1 MIPLLGDPALR
12 EDCTIRPALHPA
24 AAPDKSAS
32 VHLIDLDGRLVQA
45 MAAGDRKAL
54 GLLYDRHVQCLLA
67 VGVRMLGSRAEA
79 EDLVHDVLLEAWK
92 RAETYDPQRA
102 SVKTWLLLRL
112 RSRALDRLRSA
123 RVSRHVSEDDARL
136 ANRSAPAGEEPGQ
149 GSDRARLG
157 EKLGALPEAQRR
169 VVELVYF
176 DGLSAREAAERL
188 GVPVGTIKSRL
199 AAALDKLRRVLDI
212 QVLPTG
218 AEG

>member
-1 MIPLLGDPALR
+1 
-12 EDCTIRPALHPA
+12 
-24 AAPDKSAS
+24 
-32 VHLIDLDGRLVQA
+32 

-54 GLLYDRHVQCLLA
+54 GQLYDRHVQCLLA

-92 RAETYDPQRA
+92 RAETYEPQRA
-102 SVKTWLLLRL
+102 SVKAWLMLRL

-123 RVSRHVSEDDARL
+123 RVSRQVSDEDAGL
-136 ANRSAPAGEEPGQ
+136 ANREGPVGEDPGLAP
-149 GSDRARLG
+149 DRARIG
-157 EKLGALPEAQRR
+157 EKLGALPEPQRA

-199 AAALDKLRRVLDI
+199 AAALDKLRRVLD
-212 QVLPTG
+212 LREALAEAG